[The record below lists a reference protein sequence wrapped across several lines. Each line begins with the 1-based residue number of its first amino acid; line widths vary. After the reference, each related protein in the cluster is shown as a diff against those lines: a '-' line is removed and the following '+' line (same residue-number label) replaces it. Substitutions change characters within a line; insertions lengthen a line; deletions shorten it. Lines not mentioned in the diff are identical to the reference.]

1 MILFDSHC
9 HINDSHFD
17 ADRDETIARMKAAGL
32 VGAMVIGCDRGEEI
46 LVETLVRQNPGF
58 LYGAWAL
65 HPEYMDD
72 QHPQA
77 TEEEIF
83 SICSQPEFRAV
94 GETGLDYYW
103 VKDSVLRQ
111 AQAARFRLHIAVA
124 KALKKPLI
132 VHARSAEKD
141 AVEILTE
148 EHAGDVGFVLH
159 CFDSTPDI
167 AQAAV
172 DAGGYVGFTGII
184 TFKSAQK
191 LLDSVKAVPLDRL
204 LVETDC
210 PYMAPVPKRGKRN
223 EPAFVEFVARKVAE
237 AKGLDPEET
246 ARQTAYN
253 AVHLFQL
260 PISFSVQ

>member
-17 ADRDETIARMKAAGL
+17 ADRNDTIKRMKEAGL
-32 VGAMVIGCDRGEEI
+32 IGAMVIGCDRGEKKRIKE
-46 LVETLVRQNPGF
+46 LVDQNPNF

-65 HPEYMDD
+65 HPEYMDEV
-72 QHPQA
+72 HRE
-77 TEEEIF
+77 TSVHEIL
-83 SICSQPEFRAV
+83 SICDEPEFYAV

-103 VKDSVLRQ
+103 VKADALRQ
-111 AQAARFRLHIAVA
+111 AQKERFRMHIAAA
-124 KALKKPLI
+124 KELKKPVI
-132 VHARSAEKD
+132 VHARAAERD
-141 AVEILTE
+141 AVEILTQ

-159 CFDSTPDI
+159 CFDSTPNI
-167 AQAAV
+167 AKAAV

-191 LLDSVKAVPLDRL
+191 LLESVKAVPIDRL

-223 EPAFVEFVARKVAE
+223 EPAFVEFVAKKVAE
-237 AKGLDPEET
+237 VKGLDPEET

-253 AVHLFQL
+253 AMRLFRL
-260 PISFSVQ
+260 PIPSCIQ

>member
-1 MILFDSHC
+1 MFLFDSHC

-17 ADRDETIARMKAAGL
+17 ADRDATIARMKEAGL
-32 VGAMVIGCDRGEEI
+32 VGAMVIGCDRGEE
-46 LVETLVRQNPGF
+46 TLVKQLADTHPGF

-72 QHPQA
+72 QHPE
-77 TEEEIF
+77 TSVEEI
-83 SICSQPEFRAV
+83 SRICSQPEFWAV

-103 VKDSVLRQ
+103 VKDEELLK
-111 AQAARFRLHIAVA
+111 AQRNRFRLHIAAA
-124 KALKKPLI
+124 KALNKPLI
-132 VHARSAEKD
+132 VHARSAEHD
-141 AVEILTE
+141 AVKILAE

-159 CFDSTPDI
+159 CFDSTPEV
-167 AQAAV
+167 ARACV

-184 TFKSAQK
+184 TFKSAQA
-191 LLDSVKAVPLDRL
+191 LLPSVAAVPLERI

-237 AKGLDPEET
+237 VKNIDPEEAAHAT
-246 ARQTAYN
+246 ACN
-253 AVHLFQL
+253 ATRLFRIPL
-260 PISFSVQ
+260 PEKTK